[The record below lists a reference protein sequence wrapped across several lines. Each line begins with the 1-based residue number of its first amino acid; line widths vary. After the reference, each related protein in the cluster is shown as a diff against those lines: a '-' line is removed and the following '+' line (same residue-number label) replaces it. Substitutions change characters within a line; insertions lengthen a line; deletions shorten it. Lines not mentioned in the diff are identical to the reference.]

1 MGLAE
6 YSQTVIRS
14 MLYCWAFKDASCVHS
29 MVSSEKYLLFKI
41 VQLTLSVNSG
51 QEALVQFLGT
61 VYAIISIG
69 IAICKAGNDNV

>member
-6 YSQTVIRS
+6 YSQTVIKP

-41 VQLTLSVNSG
+41 VQLTLSVNSV
-51 QEALVQFLGT
+51 QEAL
-61 VYAIISIG
+61 I
-69 IAICKAGNDNV
+69 